1 MDTVLMKKYEAYISE
16 LKAANADQKKFI
28 AIQEQEIDILNKLLV
43 QKDEKIEILTE
54 ELRQT
59 IDAAK
64 EMEKIL
70 NSIFQD

>member
-1 MDTVLMKKYEAYISE
+1 MDTALMKKYEAYISE
-16 LKAANADQKKFI
+16 LKADNAEQKNFI
-28 AIQEQEIDILNKLLV
+28 AIQQQEIDTLKELLV

-59 IDAAK
+59 IDTAK

-70 NSIFQD
+70 NSIFRD

>member
-16 LKAANADQKKFI
+16 LKAANEDQKKFI
-28 AIQEQEIDILNKLLV
+28 AIQEQEIDSLKKLLV

-59 IDAAK
+59 IDTAK